1 MTRLKQLWKIRVELP
16 ALLKGKN
23 MATKF
28 DDTYEFPDEKA
39 EKAAAEEKFE
49 IEIEDD
55 TPPEDRGRKPMKEPV
70 EDPTE
75 DELATYDEKV
85 QARIKKFTRGYHD
98 ERRAKEQ
105 ALREREA
112 TETYARQVIEENKK
126 LQQQLS
132 SGSKVFIEQSQSS
145 AQIELESAKKK
156 YKEAYENGDVDALT
170 DAQADIA
177 EATLKLDKT
186 RGMKPIEVDEK
197 NYVPAQAE
205 KPNLTPRTQKWID
218 NNNDWWGKDDEMTMA
233 AMGIDRKLQKEYGAD
248 YVGTEEYFKTIDK
261 TMRKRFPEHFESD
274 QSYEEDDPPPKKRAS
289 EPEEEYEDT
298 PRRAT
303 RTTSPVAPATRSTPP
318 NRIRLKASEAATA
331 RRLGVPIEE
340 YAKQVALL
348 RRG

>member
-1 MTRLKQLWKIRVELP
+1 
-16 ALLKGKN
+16 

-28 DDTYEFPDEKA
+28 DDTYEFPDEVEAK
-39 EKAAAEEKFE
+39 KAAAEEKIE

-55 TPPEDRGRKPMKEPV
+55 TPPEDRGRKPMKEKI

-75 DELATYDEKV
+75 EELASYDEKV

-112 TETYARQVIEENKK
+112 TEAYARQIIEENKK

-132 SGSKVFIEQSQSS
+132 SGSKVLIEQSQSS
-145 AQIELESAKKK
+145 AQLELEAAKKK
-156 YKEAYENGDVDALT
+156 YKEAYEAADVDALAE
-170 DAQADIA
+170 AQAEIA
-177 EATLKLDKT
+177 KATLRMD
-186 RGMKPIEVDEK
+186 RASGMKPIEVEEK
-197 NYVPAQAE
+197 EFTPAQPE
-205 KPNLTPRTQKWID
+205 QPRLTPRTQKWIER
-218 NNNDWWGKDDEMTMA
+218 NSDWWGQDEEMTMA
-233 AMGIDRKLQKEYGAD
+233 AMGIDKRLQREYGAD

-261 TMRKRFPEHFESD
+261 TMRKRFPEHFESE
-274 QSYEEDDPPPKKRAS
+274 QSYEEDEPPPKKRTS
-289 EPEEEYEDT
+289 EPVDEDEDDDP

-303 RTTSPVAPATRSTPP
+303 RITSPVAPATRSTPP
-318 NRIRLKASEAATA
+318 SRIRLKASEAAQA

-348 RRG
+348 RKGA

>member
-1 MTRLKQLWKIRVELP
+1 
-16 ALLKGKN
+16 

-28 DDTYEFPDEKA
+28 EDSYEFPDEKA

-49 IEIEDD
+49 VEIEDD
-55 TPPEDRGRKPMKEPV
+55 TPAEDRGRKPMKEPV

-98 ERRAKEQ
+98 ERRAKEE
-105 ALREREA
+105 AVREREA
-112 TETYARQVIEENKK
+112 AETFAKQVYEENKK

-132 SGSKVFIEQSQSS
+132 NGSKVYIEQSQST
-145 AQIELESAKKK
+145 AQLELDSAKKR
-156 YKEAYENGDVDALT
+156 YKEAYESGDVDAIT
-170 DAQADIA
+170 EAQTEIA
-177 EATLKLDKT
+177 KATLRIDKASGL
-186 RGMKPIEVDEK
+186 RPIEVEEREFQT
-197 NYVPAQAE
+197 AQPE
-205 KPNLTPRTQKWID
+205 KPNLTPRTKKWVER
-218 NNNDWWGKDDEMTMA
+218 NNDWWGVDEEMTMS

-298 PRRAT
+298 PRRAI
-303 RTTSPVAPATRSTPP
+303 RNTSPVAPAARSTPP
-318 NRIRLKASEAATA
+318 SRIRLKASEAATA

-340 YAKQVALL
+340 YARQVALL
-348 RRG
+348 RKGI